1 MSKIIQLNSCPNPKC
16 EKKFENLIIVHD
28 SSHMPSDSYYACP
41 YCLMKLDPIATQ
53 ILKKDEI
60 SIEEK
65 VEKKTEIANT
75 HPEKESIEE
84 KVEKKTEIANTH
96 PEKEIPKGCPQ
107 YFGYLYVR
115 PRDDIIPQEC
125 LMCQKILDCTL
136 KNENVD
142 KQSK

>member
-75 HPEKESIEE
+75 HPEKE
-84 KVEKKTEIANTH
+84 
-96 PEKEIPKGCPQ
+96 IPKGCPQ